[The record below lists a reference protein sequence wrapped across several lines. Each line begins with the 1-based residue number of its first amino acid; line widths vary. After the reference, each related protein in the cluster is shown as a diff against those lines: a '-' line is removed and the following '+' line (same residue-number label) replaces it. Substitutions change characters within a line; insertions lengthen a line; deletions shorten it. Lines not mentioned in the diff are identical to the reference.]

1 MAKEACSYGKR
12 GLVIW
17 IKRPIQM
24 PKEAYSYGKRGLVRW
39 QTKKAYLCGKE
50 QTHLRAVYPE
60 GKQKILFPLHNEK
73 NNVPST
79 ILVYPEGKQKKGLL
93 VCKKEAYLMGKRGIF
108 A

>member
-1 MAKEACSYGKR
+1 MAKEAWLGGKR
-12 GLVIW
+12 
-17 IKRPIQM
+17 KRPIYVARNRHTCARCIQ
-24 PKEAYSYGKRGLVRW
+24 KAN
-39 QTKKAYLCGKE
+39 KK
-50 QTHLRAVYPE
+50 T
-60 GKQKILFPLHNEK
+60 LFPLHNKK